1 MRLKNKVALLTAA
14 AGAGIGQATA
24 MAMAR
29 EGASIVLTD
38 AHPKRPFSVA
48 EKIQEET
55 GAECLGMQ
63 CDVNDLGQV
72 KAAVRAAEERFGRV
86 DILFNNAGIN
96 RLARVEEMTDEVWE
110 LVINTCLRG
119 TFYTCRAV
127 LPGMI
132 ERRFGRIVN
141 VASIAGHLGLADG
154 QAHYAAAKAGI
165 MALTRCIAAENAP
178 HGITANTIAP
188 GFIYNEFLARIY
200 PEKEIS
206 RPVRHGRKLHALTL
220 SCYDGGAPREKGL
233 GIRPTP
239 FARGLTIQ
247 PLGRERTWSLR
258 PSCKDSS
265 RPWALTWSSPIGSPS
280 RTDATTTGS

>member
-206 RPVRHGRKLHALTL
+206 RMLESIPYVRKGTPQDIANIAVFLSSDEGEYLTGQTL
-220 SCYDGGAPREKGL
+220 CATGGS
-233 GIRPTP
+233 
-239 FARGLTIQ
+239 FMH
-247 PLGRERTWSLR
+247 
-258 PSCKDSS
+258 
-265 RPWALTWSSPIGSPS
+265 
-280 RTDATTTGS
+280 